1 MSTVFRWTLEE
12 YEALAEVGERVF
24 TDWRHPRHIESI
36 RGYLKERGEPA
47 KLSLEEYERHDQCRC
62 LRRSPPSFGTNQRR
76 NSRNEPDWRS
86 TRRGCRS
93 FGRVGTRV
101 RARGKRIR
109 VRIQNAIRLPHA
121 ESSPEP
127 DVSWVVKRNYWQGK
141 PGPKDI
147 LLIIE
152 VADSS
157 LEEDTGEKAV
167 LYAGAGIPDYWVVNL
182 RNRTIEVR
190 HDPRPDGYQSVAVFS
205 GNDELQ
211 PLACPEAVLV
221 PATLWAPIPE
231 VDEDCPP
238 GFEQRPLD
246 GSN

>member
-1 MSTVFRWTLEE
+1 MSTIFRWTLEE

-24 TDWRHPRHIESI
+24 CDWRHPRHIELI

-47 KLSLEEYERHDQCRC
+47 KLSLDEYERMVNAGVFAGP
-62 LRRSPPSFGTNQRR
+62 RRRLELINGEIREMSPIGDPHAEVVDRLDEWGH
-76 NSRNEPDWRS
+76 EY
-86 TRRGCRS
+86 
-93 FGRVGTRV
+93 
-101 RARGKRIR
+101 ARGKRIR

-121 ESSPEP
+121 ASSPEP

-167 LYAGAGIPDYWVVNL
+167 LYAGAGIQDYWVVNL
-182 RNRTIEVR
+182 RNQTIEVR
-190 HDPRPDGYQSVAVFS
+190 RDPGPDGYQSLTTFS
-205 GNDELQ
+205 GNDELR
-211 PLACPEAVLV
+211 PLACPDAVLI
-221 PATLWAPIPE
+221 PETLWAPIPE
-231 VDEDCPP
+231 GDE
-238 GFEQRPLD
+238 
-246 GSN
+246 N

>member
-24 TDWRHPRHIESI
+24 TDWRHPRHIELI

-47 KLSLEEYERHDQCRC
+47 KLSLEEYERMIEAGLFAGPRRRLELIHGEICEMSPIGDPHAEVVDRLDEWGHDY
-62 LRRSPPSFGTNQRR
+62 
-76 NSRNEPDWRS
+76 
-86 TRRGCRS
+86 
-93 FGRVGTRV
+93 
-101 RARGKRIR
+101 ARGKPIR

-121 ESSPEP
+121 ASSPEP

-157 LEEDTGEKAV
+157 LPEDTGEKAV
-167 LYAGAGIPDYWVVNL
+167 LYAGAGIRDYWVVNL
-182 RNRTIEVR
+182 RDRTIEVR
-190 HDPRPDGYQSVAVFS
+190 RDPGPDGYQSPAIFS
-205 GNDELQ
+205 GNDELR
-211 PLACPEAVLV
+211 PLACPDAVLV

-231 VDEDCPP
+231 ADE
-238 GFEQRPLD
+238 E
-246 GSN
+246 

>member
-24 TDWRHPRHIESI
+24 TDWRHPRHIELI

-47 KLSLEEYERHDQCRC
+47 KLSLEEYERMINAGVFAGP
-62 LRRSPPSFGTNQRR
+62 RRRLELINGEIREMSPIGDPHAEVVDRLEEWGH
-76 NSRNEPDWRS
+76 E
-86 TRRGCRS
+86 C
-93 FGRVGTRV
+93 V
-101 RARGKRIR
+101 RGKRIR